1 MGKLEFIIAKIKAI
15 KGHTKAKNNRINFYT
30 ENFDRVEKL
39 DWEILESFNYEKEV
53 KSWSEILKH
62 DKNKIAIL

>member
-1 MGKLEFIIAKIKAI
+1 MEKLQFIIAKIKSI
-15 KGHTKAKNNRINFYT
+15 KGHTKAKNNRINFYM

>member
-1 MGKLEFIIAKIKAI
+1 MGKLEFIIGKIKAI
-15 KGHTKAKNNRINFYT
+15 KGHRKAKNNRINFYM
-30 ENFDRVEKL
+30 ENFDRVERL
-39 DWEILESFNYEKEV
+39 DWETLESFNYEKEV

>member
-1 MGKLEFIIAKIKAI
+1 MEKLEFIIGQIKAI
-15 KGHTKAKNNRINFYT
+15 KGHRKAKNNRINFYM

-39 DWEILESFNYEKEV
+39 DWETLESFNYEREV
-53 KSWSEILKH
+53 KSWSEILKN